1 MSPGMED
8 KAVRGVPWTVLSY
21 GANKAITVATT
32 VVLARVLRPA
42 DFGLFTLAL
51 LAVIG
56 LSLCNDLGLG
66 GVLIVRQDL
75 DRKALGT
82 MLTLMILM
90 AAAVAIL
97 LAAVAPLAALAFDEP
112 RLRDILLA
120 LSPVVLLGG
129 PNWFYEAL
137 LWREL
142 EFRRRFVA
150 LTAQSVSYSVTA
162 IVLATVFDA
171 GVWSLVGGQLVGVL
185 IYGVT
190 LFSVAPYHVRPA
202 FERAT
207 ARMFAGAGVGF
218 LLQRVSG
225 FLQENTDYLV
235 VGRTLGSRSLGY
247 YSMGYRMAELPYWGI
262 ADPVG
267 KVTFAGFAR
276 MHARGED
283 VRPSFLPAL
292 RHVALVACPLG
303 IVLSAA
309 ADPFTRTVFGTNW
322 LPMIAP
328 LTVLGL
334 WGAIR
339 PIQATL
345 GWLLNSLGRSR
356 LLGVLSVGA
365 LVILLPFLIVAAKG
379 AGTTGVAWVMFAD
392 VVVSL
397 GLLSY
402 FVARHVRVTPSDLRR
417 ALQPTVLGCVAA
429 WVVGRAV
436 AGIDAAPP
444 VALALSAVAALGVY
458 GLVVT
463 ALAPGLVPDAI
474 RQVGQR
480 LASASSEAPEGS

>member
-1 MSPGMED
+1 
-8 KAVRGVPWTVLSY
+8 
-21 GANKAITVATT
+21 
-32 VVLARVLRPA
+32 
-42 DFGLFTLAL
+42 
-51 LAVIG
+51 
-56 LSLCNDLGLG
+56 
-66 GVLIVRQDL
+66 
-75 DRKALGT
+75 
-82 MLTLMILM
+82 
-90 AAAVAIL
+90 
-97 LAAVAPLAALAFDEP
+97 
-112 RLRDILLA
+112 
-120 LSPVVLLGG
+120 
-129 PNWFYEAL
+129 
-137 LWREL
+137 
-142 EFRRRFVA
+142 
-150 LTAQSVSYSVTA
+150 
-162 IVLATVFDA
+162 
-171 GVWSLVGGQLVGVL
+171 
-185 IYGVT
+185 
-190 LFSVAPYHVRPA
+190 
-202 FERAT
+202 
-207 ARMFAGAGVGF
+207 
-218 LLQRVSG
+218 
-225 FLQENTDYLV
+225 
-235 VGRTLGSRSLGY
+235 
-247 YSMGYRMAELPYWGI
+247 
-262 ADPVG
+262 
-267 KVTFAGFAR
+267 
-276 MHARGED
+276 
-283 VRPSFLPAL
+283 
-292 RHVALVACPLG
+292 
-303 IVLSAA
+303 
-309 ADPFTRTVFGTNW
+309 
-322 LPMIAP
+322 MIAP

>member
-75 DRKALGT
+75 DRRALGT

-150 LTAQSVSYSVTA
+150 LTAQSVSYSATA
-162 IVLATVFDA
+162 ILLATVVDA
-171 GVWSLVGGQLVGVL
+171 GVWSLVGGQLAGVL

-190 LFSVAPYHVRPA
+190 LLSVSPYRVRPA
-202 FERAT
+202 FERGRPGSSP
-207 ARMFAGAGVGF
+207 ARA
-218 LLQRVSG
+218 SG
-225 FLQENTDYLV
+225 SCFS
-235 VGRTLGSRSLGY
+235 G
-247 YSMGYRMAELPYWGI
+247 
-262 ADPVG
+262 
-267 KVTFAGFAR
+267 
-276 MHARGED
+276 
-283 VRPSFLPAL
+283 
-292 RHVALVACPLG
+292 
-303 IVLSAA
+303 
-309 ADPFTRTVFGTNW
+309 
-322 LPMIAP
+322 
-328 LTVLGL
+328 
-334 WGAIR
+334 
-339 PIQATL
+339 
-345 GWLLNSLGRSR
+345 
-356 LLGVLSVGA
+356 
-365 LVILLPFLIVAAKG
+365 
-379 AGTTGVAWVMFAD
+379 
-392 VVVSL
+392 
-397 GLLSY
+397 
-402 FVARHVRVTPSDLRR
+402 
-417 ALQPTVLGCVAA
+417 
-429 WVVGRAV
+429 
-436 AGIDAAPP
+436 
-444 VALALSAVAALGVY
+444 
-458 GLVVT
+458 
-463 ALAPGLVPDAI
+463 
-474 RQVGQR
+474 
-480 LASASSEAPEGS
+480 